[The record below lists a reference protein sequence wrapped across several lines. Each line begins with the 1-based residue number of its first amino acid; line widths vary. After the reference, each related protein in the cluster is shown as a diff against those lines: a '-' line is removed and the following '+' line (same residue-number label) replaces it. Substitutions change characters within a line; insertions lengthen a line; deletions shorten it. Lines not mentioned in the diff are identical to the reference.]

1 MTEEVK
7 KDQRARTW
15 TFVVYPESAPKNWV
29 EVLDSCHAPWIQSP
43 LHDKDV
49 NPDGEKKKAHWHI
62 AMLFPGKES
71 FSRVKEITDRI
82 NAPIPQRTLSTRG
95 LIRYFIHMDNPEK
108 YQYDRSEI
116 VSHAGADVDQ
126 YFQLSASSKNA
137 VLWDIIQ
144 FIKQNEVDSLI
155 DLMDYVQANG
165 LRDWFDI
172 ICNRNSIIVKAVIDS
187 VYQKS
192 AKRAEQ
198 QAMQADP
205 KMALIAQTKQMAS
218 QGYSLRQISD
228 QLGISKSTIG
238 RYLKM

>member
-29 EVLDSCHAPWIQSP
+29 EMLDGYHVPWIQSP

-62 AMLFPGKES
+62 VMLFDGKKS
-71 FSRVKEITDRI
+71 YSQIKEITDSI
-82 NAPIPQRTLSTRG
+82 NSPIPQKTLNTRG
-95 LIRYFIHMDNPEK
+95 LVRYLIHMDNPEK

-126 YFQLSASSKNA
+126 YFQLSTSSKNA
-137 VLWDIIQ
+137 VLWDIVQ
-144 FIKQNEVDSLI
+144 FIKQNKVDSLI
-155 DLMDYVQANG
+155 DLMDYVQANE

-172 ICNRNSIIVKAVIDS
+172 ICNRNSIIIKAVIDS

-192 AKRAEQ
+192 VKRAEQ
-198 QAMQADP
+198 QAQQADP
-205 KMALIAQTKQMAS
+205 KLALIAQAKQMAS
-218 QGYSLRQISD
+218 QGYSLRDISNK
-228 QLGISKSTIG
+228 LGISKSTVD
-238 RYLKM
+238 RYLKK